1 MEGHTARLV
10 LLLWV
15 VAAAASAAS
24 ASLQTC
30 NPKAAASSQWIS
42 TKHML
47 IGCWTSFVQDDAVEV
62 HILKVTGNTDSN
74 MFDLKME
81 NAKPTIL
88 ILTSP
93 YKYYIVDALNA
104 KVHLHL
110 HTNSTIVL
118 YGHQH
123 RDNIHRETFPTAEED
138 LVEWAKQRFGGV
150 TSFTTIRNPQTV
162 TWMASNGNKPGSP
175 ECTLRHEDASEKHF
189 MNFTLTPSFKF
200 CSPPQ
205 QSGRDEFHIIN
216 IPESAGVCNISLRV
230 EGQKTNVFLR
240 GPQGT
245 TWTFLNLYHTKFMSN
260 NDVTIPPIGLSP
272 EPFTVRANVTLAAD
286 AADRVQREALGFFNV
301 TAFTS
306 YTELRPAERALLLVL
321 RARDEVGAAATV
333 GPVTTAPSQQ
343 MPLMM
348 QLYTSPDY
356 RSPLDPSAKVQ
367 SDRRIYAEISYG
379 ARGDSILTLTLKVM
393 GCTVHSKGSCSVAK
407 ELPIMMEVCSPA
419 ACPNSTR
426 LSFSLDQ
433 LQELT
438 FTSGDLECSVSL
450 CFNEQCADGGR
461 VRRNLE
467 VTQPCPQ
474 PPMPPCFDF
483 GLPGVLGIA
492 FGGFLI
498 GVLLVG
504 ALWFIKIKT
513 GSPTGLDIS
522 SAAAN
527 LSGCPFSGAKRQP
540 VSSNPA
546 PSENS
551 SANSSF
557 GSTQSTPTSSMA

>member
-15 VAAAASAAS
+15 VTAAAASFP

-30 NPKAAASSQWIS
+30 NPKAAAENPWIS
-42 TKHML
+42 TRRML
-47 IGCWTSFVQDDAVEV
+47 IGCWTSFVQDNAVEV
-62 HILKVTGNTDSN
+62 HILKMISN
-74 MFDLKME
+74 MDSIILE
-81 NAKPTIL
+81 LNIESAQPTIL

-93 YKYYIVDALNA
+93 ANCYSTHKLND
-104 KVHLHL
+104 KVHVYL
-110 HTNSTIVL
+110 HTNSTINL
-118 YGHQH
+118 YGNEHH
-123 RDNIHRETFPTAEED
+123 GNIHKETFPTAEED

-150 TSFTTIRNPQTV
+150 TSFTTIRNPQVV

-189 MNFTLTPSFKF
+189 IKFTSTPSPFKS
-200 CSPPQ
+200 CLLPQ
-205 QSGRDEFHIIN
+205 QTGRDEFHIIN
-216 IPESAGVCNISLRV
+216 IPESAGVCNVSLRV
-230 EGQKTNVFLR
+230 EGQKTRVFLR

-245 TWTFLNLYHTKFMSN
+245 RWTFLNSLHTQFMSN
-260 NDVTIPPIGLSP
+260 NDVTFPPFGISP
-272 EPFTVRANVTLAAD
+272 EPVTLAAD
-286 AADRVQREALGFFNV
+286 AADMVQREALGFFQD

-306 YTELRPAERALLLVL
+306 YTELRPEDPALLLVL
-321 RARDEVGAAATV
+321 RARDEVGGAATV
-333 GPVTTAPSQQ
+333 GPVTTAPSQP

-356 RSPLDPSAKVQ
+356 RSLLDSNFKVQ
-367 SDRRIYAEISYG
+367 SDRRIYAEISH
-379 ARGDSILTLTLKVM
+379 AACGDVTLTLKVM
-393 GCTVHSKGSCSVAK
+393 GCTVHSKGSCSEAK
-407 ELPIMMEVCSPA
+407 ELPIMMEACSLA

-438 FTSGDLECSVSL
+438 STSGDLECSVSV
-450 CFNEQCADGGR
+450 CFKEKCAYGGQ

-467 VTQPCPQ
+467 LTQPCPQ
-474 PPMPPCFDF
+474 PPTPPCFDF

-551 SANSSF
+551 SANGSF